1 MYPGDD
7 GTVQPWHEEDAG
19 SEGDRE
25 RSQDLWGL
33 TIAERSGQDMGRWA

>member
-25 RSQDLWGL
+25 RSDLWGL